1 MGRIPLPF
9 SLLPLLFSL
18 VLNRGNLMG
27 LTIYLNGDFVPEEEA
42 KVSVF
47 DHGLLYGDG
56 VFEGIRFYNGR
67 VFKLDEHLQ
76 RLYDSAKAIRLQIPL
91 KPEEMEEAILETIRK
106 NNLRDGYVRPVVTR
120 GPGDLGLD
128 PDKCPKPF
136 VFVIADTIV
145 LYPDDAYE
153 NGLSV
158 ITVPTRRNISEALNP
173 RIKSLNY
180 LNNILAKIEANN
192 VNVNPDMPIAQ
203 EAIMLSSEGYV
214 VECTGDNIFIIK
226 DEVVCTP
233 PTYIGALEGVT
244 RNTAMDLAREMG
256 LKVTEEIFNR
266 YEVYIADECFLTG
279 TAAEIIPVVKVD
291 GRIIGDGKPGRATQE
306 LVKRFR
312 ELTQTTGTEIF

>member
-1 MGRIPLPF
+1 MGRIPLP
-9 SLLPLLFSL
+9 FSL

-27 LTIYLNGDFVPEEEA
+27 LTIYLNGDFVPDEEA
-42 KVSVF
+42 RVSVF

-76 RLYDSAKAIRLQIPL
+76 RLYDSAKAIRLEIPL
-91 KPEEMEEAILETIRK
+91 KPEEMKEVILETIRR

-128 PDKCPKPF
+128 PDKCPEPF

-145 LYPDDAYE
+145 LYPDESYK

-158 ITVPTRRNISEALNP
+158 ITVPTRRNVPEALNP

-192 VNVNPDMPIAQ
+192 VNAASDIPIAE
-203 EAIMLSSEGYV
+203 EAIMLSNDGYV
-214 VECTGDNIFIIK
+214 VECTGDNIFIVEGR
-226 DEVVCTP
+226 DTACRVSTP

-244 RNTAMDLAREMG
+244 RNTAMDLARDMG
-256 LKVTEEIFNR
+256 LQVEEKIFTR

-291 GRIIGDGKPGRATQE
+291 GRIIGDGRPGRITQE

-312 ELTQTTGTEIF
+312 NLTQTTGTEIF